1 LINDKDLAERDV
13 LNQKLE
19 TSLEKIIIVEKAL
32 IDCTKKSELTERNL
46 LNDNRH
52 LRVKL
57 QALEKEGVIIQERC
71 VKIED
76 IIRVYNLIYNRK
88 KKKV

>member
-1 LINDKDLAERDV
+1 LVNDKDLEERDV
-13 LNQKLE
+13 LQHKLE
-19 TSLEKIIIVEKAL
+19 ISLEKIITVEKAL

-46 LNDNRH
+46 MNDNRH

-57 QALEKEGVIIQERC
+57 QALEKEAMVIQERC

-76 IIRVYNLIYNRK
+76 IIRVTLK
-88 KKKV
+88 